1 VQAALEQ
8 LHSEE
13 GDLLAVVAYHWG
25 TFQTPDT
32 WPRANYYGVYG
43 TPWVWFDGLTEFI
56 GSGQCTYTNFRN
68 TFDARTT
75 VSSPLSMQITRTAY
89 DGSTGQGTVQVDILN
104 ESGSAIDA
112 TLILVVTGDHAVG
125 NWGAFTEV
133 KSVALDVF
141 PDADGIAVSI
151 PAGGT
156 FQTTES
162 FQVTSTPYDWRNEP
176 CTVVGFVQDDVTS
189 EILQAAVQH
198 EVTAIE
204 LASFAA
210 RVADE
215 GVVLSWTTLS
225 EEGNAGFRVY
235 RSDGREY
242 LPLFDGLI
250 PGGGTTSVPTDYT
263 YTDGSVEAGRTYWYK
278 LADVSLDG
286 AVTFH
291 GPIQVDVASLRLE
304 PLAVEALPTP
314 ARESSSLRFSVP
326 TAGLARVSVFDVRG
340 RLIRELLATDLEAGQ
355 HVVQWDL
362 LDEQG
367 APVSPGQYVC
377 RVWVGHQAGSGR
389 IVVAR

>member
-1 VQAALEQ
+1 
-8 LHSEE
+8 
-13 GDLLAVVAYHWG
+13 
-25 TFQTPDT
+25 
-32 WPRANYYGVYG
+32 
-43 TPWVWFDGLTEFI
+43 
-56 GSGQCTYTNFRN
+56 
-68 TFDARTT
+68 
-75 VSSPLSMQITRTAY
+75 
-89 DGSTGQGTVQVDILN
+89 
-104 ESGSAIDA
+104 
-112 TLILVVTGDHAVG
+112 
-125 NWGAFTEV
+125 
-133 KSVALDVF
+133 
-141 PDADGIAVSI
+141 
-151 PAGGT
+151 
-156 FQTTES
+156 
-162 FQVTSTPYDWRNEP
+162 
-176 CTVVGFVQDDVTS
+176 
-189 EILQAAVQH
+189 
-198 EVTAIE
+198 
-204 LASFAA
+204 
-210 RVADE
+210 
-215 GVVLSWTTLS
+215 
-225 EEGNAGFRVY
+225 
-235 RSDGREY
+235 
-242 LPLFDGLI
+242 
-250 PGGGTTSVPTDYT
+250 VPTDYT